1 MKPTRS
7 DVACKSPFR
16 RQEKATIKIM
26 KTDMDTAWRTIL
38 AAAGRGDPAPGAP
51 DIDVVLNDRSDIE
64 PAAAEMIEC
73 LLPLA
78 TAREGFVIGQIGQ
91 SLDGRICTESGD
103 SHYVNGDAALT
114 HLHRLRALVDC
125 VLVGVGTVVADHP
138 QLTVRRVSG
147 PHPVRVVLDPRGR
160 APADVSPLAS
170 EADPPPTLHLV
181 GASCM
186 ERLPAPAAH
195 VRRLPL
201 PEVESGVAPRDV
213 IAALASVGCRRVLVE
228 GGANTLSRFVADG
241 MLDRLHVLVA
251 PLLIGSGRPG
261 LSLPP
266 IQRLCDAA
274 RPKMRRYT
282 LDGDTLFDV
291 VLTRRS

>member
-1 MKPTRS
+1 MK
-7 DVACKSPFR
+7 K
-16 RQEKATIKIM
+16 
-26 KTDMDTAWRTIL
+26 DMDTAWQAIL
-38 AAAGRGDPAPGAP
+38 AAAGRGDPASGAL
-51 DIDVVLNDRSDIE
+51 DFEAVLNDRTDIE
-64 PAAAEMIEC
+64 PAAADMIEC

-78 TAREGFVIGQIGQ
+78 TARDGFVVGQLGQ

-138 QLTVRRVSG
+138 RLTVRRVTG

-160 APADVSPLAS
+160 APDDVSPLAPG
-170 EADPPPTLHLV
+170 DDVPPTLHLV
-181 GASCM
+181 GAS
-186 ERLPAPAAH
+186 RIQQLPAAAGH

-201 PEVESGVAPRDV
+201 PEAERGVAPRDV
-213 IAALASVGCRRVLVE
+213 LAALASVGCRRVLVE
-228 GGANTLSRFVADG
+228 GGADTISRFVAG
-241 MLDRLHVLVA
+241 GALDRLHVLVA

-274 RPKMRRYT
+274 RPTMRSYP
-282 LDGDTLFDV
+282 LGEDTLFDV
-291 VLTRRS
+291 ILSRSW

>member
-1 MKPTRS
+1 
-7 DVACKSPFR
+7 
-16 RQEKATIKIM
+16 M
-26 KTDMDTAWRTIL
+26 KTDVDTAWRAIL
-38 AAAGRGDPAPGAP
+38 AGAGRGDPASGAP
-51 DIDVVLNDRSDIE
+51 DIEAVLNDRVDIE
-64 PAAAEMIEC
+64 PDAADMLEC

-78 TAREGFVIGQIGQ
+78 MAREGFVIGQIGQ

-138 QLTVRRVSG
+138 RLTVRRVTG

-160 APADVSPLAS
+160 APDDVSPLAPGTDATS
-170 EADPPPTLHLV
+170 TLHLI
-181 GASCM
+181 GASRM
-186 ERLPAPAAH
+186 EGLPAPASH

-201 PEVESGVAPRDV
+201 PEAEHGVAPRDV
-213 IAALASVGCRRVLVE
+213 IGVLESVGCRRVLVE
-228 GGANTLSRFVADG
+228 GGANTISRFVADG
-241 MLDRLHVLVA
+241 ALDRLHVLVA
-251 PLLIGSGRPG
+251 PLLIGSGRSG

-282 LDGDTLFDV
+282 LGDDTLFDV
-291 VLTRRS
+291 ALARRS

>member
-1 MKPTRS
+1 
-7 DVACKSPFR
+7 
-16 RQEKATIKIM
+16 M
-26 KTDMDTAWRTIL
+26 KTDMDIAWQSIL
-38 AAAGRGDPAPGAP
+38 AAAGRNDSATAGGP
-51 DIDVVLNDRSDIE
+51 DIEAILRDRAPIE
-64 PAAAEMIEC
+64 PVAADMLEC
-73 LLPLA
+73 LMPLA
-78 TAREGFVIGQIGQ
+78 TADGAFVIGQIGQ
-91 SLDGRICTESGD
+91 SLDGRICTDSGD

-125 VLVGVGTVVADHP
+125 VLVGVGTMVADHP
-138 QLTVRRVSG
+138 RLTVRRVTG
-147 PHPVRVVLDPRGR
+147 PNPVRAVLAPRGR

-201 PEVESGVAPRDV
+201 PEVESVVAPRDV

-266 IQRLCDAA
+266 IERLCDAA
-274 RPKMRRYT
+274 RPEMRRYP
-282 LDGDTLFDV
+282 LGDDVLFDV
-291 VLTRRS
+291 RFR